1 MSEEQISVYMNL
13 FRNPT
18 LETPSFKGKGLGLHM
33 VIHLVKKINAE
44 MNFRQNQPKGTI
56 VEITLNK
63 N

>member
-1 MSEEQISVYMNL
+1 MNL
-13 FRNPT
+13 FRNPK

-44 MNFRQNQPKGTI
+44 ISFRQNHPRGTV
-56 VEITLNK
+56 VEIILTK